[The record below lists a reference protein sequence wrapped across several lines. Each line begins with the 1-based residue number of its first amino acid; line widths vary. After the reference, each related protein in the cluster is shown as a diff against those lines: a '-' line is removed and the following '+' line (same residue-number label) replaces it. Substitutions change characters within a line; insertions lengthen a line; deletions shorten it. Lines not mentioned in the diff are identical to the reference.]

1 MRSVNKVLTVI
12 IAAMA
17 FAIAAPASARQTQA
31 GGPSSPAPKLV
42 VPLTSFEFGD
52 VYRGEIISHTF
63 VIRNEGGADLVI
75 KEFTAA
81 CGCSVTESDRV
92 IPPGKEGRAVLEIDT
107 STQAGEI
114 TKVATLRTNDLA
126 RPNLLLTLTAN
137 VLTSSDGGPV
147 KGVTLRPGKHIG
159 PLFVGPQTH
168 WIVRLAP
175 GQKART
181 EFTVSA
187 ERGPVKLLRVEGNSP
202 QFVSRVETI
211 EEGKLYR
218 IVVEAGP
225 VAGPGLHEDR
235 LRVSTDSA
243 ALPAFHINLNL
254 NVITS
259 P

>member
-1 MRSVNKVLTVI
+1 MKSVNKVLTVI
-12 IAAMA
+12 VASMTFA
-17 FAIAAPASARQTQA
+17 FAAPASARQTQA

-107 STQAGEI
+107 NTQMGAI

-126 RPNLLLTLTAN
+126 RPNLLLTLSAN
-137 VLTSSDGGPV
+137 VLTSPDGGPV

-168 WIVRLAP
+168 WGMSLTP
-175 GQKART
+175 GQKARA

-187 ERGPVKLLRVEGNSP
+187 ERGPVKILRVEGNSP

-225 VAGPGLHEDR
+225 VARPGQYEDR
-235 LRVSTDSA
+235 IWVSTDSA
-243 ALPAFHINLNL
+243 ALPAFRINLNL
-254 NVITS
+254 NVIAS